1 MESILTPEELRRY
14 SRHLLLPEVGVE
26 GQTRLRAASVLCVGA
41 GGLGS
46 PVLLYLAAA
55 GVGRIGIVDFDQVD
69 VSNLQRQVLHGTPDV
84 GRLKTESA
92 RAAIQRLNPNVEVVI
107 FSEKLTRQNTLEI
120 LKPFDVVVDGTDNF
134 VSRYLV
140 NDACVM
146 LGKPNVYGAVFRF
159 EGQASLFAPSK
170 GGPCYRCLF
179 PDPPPPGA
187 APSCAEAGVLGMLPG
202 IIGCLQ
208 ATEVLK
214 WILGQGESLAGR
226 LLVFDALRMSFKELK
241 IRRDPHCPV
250 CGAHPTIT
258 KLVEIAPVCAL
269 NTPMNTDEVSIEDL
283 KKALTDPGRAI
294 HIADVRE
301 PDEYQACHIDG
312 VPLLPLSQLAQRHG
326 ELNPAQPIYLFC
338 KAGGR
343 SFKAVQFLKQHGYS
357 QVKSVRGGITAWIEA
372 GGPTVNA

>member
-1 MESILTPEELRRY
+1 MDSMLTPEELRRY

-26 GQTRLRAASVLCVGA
+26 GQGRLRKASVLCIGA

-55 GVGRIGIVDFDQVD
+55 GVGRIGIVDFDRVD
-69 VSNLQRQVLHGTPDV
+69 ASNLQRQVLHGTPDV

-92 RAAIQRLNPNVEVVI
+92 RDAIQRLNPNVEVTI
-107 FSEKLTRQNTLEI
+107 FSEKLTSQNTLEI

-146 LGKPNVYGAVFRF
+146 LRKPNVYGAVFRF

-179 PDPPPPGA
+179 PEPPPPGA
-187 APSCAEAGVLGMLPG
+187 APSCAEAGVLGVLPG

-214 WILGQGESLAGR
+214 WILGRGDSLAGR

-241 IRRDPHCPV
+241 VRRDPHCPV
-250 CGAHPTIT
+250 CGAHPTLT
-258 KLVEIAPVCAL
+258 QLKEIAPVCAL
-269 NTPMNTDEVSIEDL
+269 NNPMNTDEVSIEDL
-283 KKALTDPGRAI
+283 KKALTDPVRDI

-301 PDEYQACHIDG
+301 PA
-312 VPLLPLSQLAQRHG
+312 
-326 ELNPAQPIYLFC
+326 
-338 KAGGR
+338 
-343 SFKAVQFLKQHGYS
+343 
-357 QVKSVRGGITAWIEA
+357 
-372 GGPTVNA
+372 